1 MKKQSPHEEQRGN
14 PDPELRDWA
23 AGKLARSA
31 GAAPDMKE
39 KTPQEIL
46 QELRVH
52 QIELEMQ
59 NEELR
64 RTQLALEESRH
75 KYIDLYDFAPLGYFT
90 LNDRRLITEANLTG
104 AGLLGAARWQLTN
117 ARFRR
122 FVAPED
128 QGLWDRHLLS
138 VFQGGEKQTCDLSLR
153 RVDGGTFPAHLESVR
168 LDTGDGTSVVRT
180 MVSDITVHRQVEGR
194 EQLAQEVLY
203 LLNREEFSREG
214 LGEILRLVQKSTGL
228 EALGLRLKEGDDF
241 PYYKTAGFSDDFLEA
256 ERYLCRRDESGKI
269 VRDGRGNSVPECLCG
284 SIVGGL
290 IDRTL
295 PFFTENGSFWTNS
308 MTDLLAAKI
317 PAGLQG
323 TTRNHCHDMGYES
336 VALFPLPAAGEIL
349 GLLQLNDRRRDRFTP
364 PMIIFLERLCAIIGI
379 ALSRLRAEEVLRE
392 SEHRHRSLFEHMIEG
407 YAYCRM
413 VWDENG
419 LPVDFVYLHV
429 NETFELLAGLKNVV
443 GKKISEI
450 IPGIRATQQEMID
463 TYGRVAL
470 TGRPEKFEV
479 YFTPL
484 ERWFSIAVYSPQ
496 REYFV
501 AIFENITT
509 RKATEEVFQEK
520 TRQLEAS
527 NKELESFS
535 YTISHDLR
543 SPLRAIDGYAR
554 MLQKELADCGDEG
567 MRKIKA
573 IRDNARRM
581 DRLIADILLSSRLG
595 KQALAKKCLDMTALV
610 HEVWQEV
617 KEEADQ
623 GRKVDI
629 RVETLP
635 SEYGDP
641 ILLRQAL
648 TNLLANALKYTKFT
662 EAADIQVGSY
672 NDGAFRVF
680 FVLDNGVGF
689 DMRFSDKL
697 FGLFQRLHSD
707 DEFEGTGVGLAIVQ
721 KIIQRH
727 GGRVWAEGK
736 VGEGATFYFSLP
748 LLTQEEII

>member
-1 MKKQSPHEEQRGN
+1 MKRAKKN
-14 PDPELRDWA
+14 LDPALRDRA
-23 AGKLARSA
+23 EAQLNRPP
-31 GAAPDMKE
+31 GASLPRDEKAPE
-39 KTPQEIL
+39 ETIHEL
-46 QELRVH
+46 QVH

-64 RTQLALEESRH
+64 RTQLALEESRR
-75 KYIDLYDFAPLGYFT
+75 KYLDLYDFAPLGYFT
-90 LNDRRLITEANLTG
+90 LNDKSLIAEVNLTG
-104 AGLLGAARWQLTN
+104 AGLLGTERRKLMN
-117 ARFRR
+117 GRFRR
-122 FVAPED
+122 FVAPGD
-128 QGLWDRHLLS
+128 QILWDRHLLS
-138 VFQGGEKQTCDLSLR
+138 VLKGEKKQTCDLLLR
-153 RVDGGTFPAHLESVR
+153 RVDGATFPAHLESVR
-168 LDTGDGTSVVRT
+168 LETGDGASVVWT
-180 MVSDITVHRQVEGR
+180 MVSDITGRRQLEDR
-194 EQLAQEVLY
+194 EQLVREVLY

-214 LGEILRLVQKSTGL
+214 LGEILQLVQKNMGI
-228 EALGLRLKEGDDF
+228 EAVGLRLREGDDF
-241 PYYKTAGFSDDFLEA
+241 PYYETKGFGEDFVQA
-256 ERYLCRRDESGKI
+256 EKYLCQQDGSGKL
-269 VRDGRGNSVPECLCG
+269 VRDGQGKPVLECLCG
-284 SIVGGL
+284 NILSGQ
-290 IDRTL
+290 IDSTF
-295 PFFTENGSFWTNS
+295 PFFTEGGSFWTNS
-308 MTDLLAAKI
+308 TTDLLAVAI
-317 PAGLQG
+317 L
-323 TTRNHCHDMGYES
+323 TEHHVHTRNRCNSAGYES
-336 VALFPLPAAGEIL
+336 VALIPLRSGGEIM

-379 ALSRLRAEEVLRE
+379 ALSRLRAEEALRE

-419 LPVDFVYLHV
+419 LPVDFVYLNV
-429 NETFELLAGLKNVV
+429 NEAFAPLTGLKNVV

-450 IPGIRATQQEMID
+450 IPGIRASQQKLID

-496 REYFV
+496 RGYFV

-509 RKATEEVFQEK
+509 RKATEEVLQEQ

-527 NKELESFS
+527 NKELEGFS

-554 MLQKELADCGDEG
+554 MLQKELADRGDEG

-581 DRLIADILLSSRLG
+581 DRLITDILRSSRLG
-595 KQALAKKCLDMTALV
+595 RQALAKKCLDMTALV

-617 KEEADQ
+617 LEEADQ
-623 GRKVDI
+623 GRKVDL

-641 ILLRQAL
+641 ILLRQVL
-648 TNLLANALKYTKFT
+648 TNLFANALKYTKFR
-662 EAADIQVGSY
+662 EAAAIQVGSY
-672 NDGAFRVF
+672 NDGAFRIF
-680 FVLDNGVGF
+680 FVRDNGVGF

-727 GGRVWAEGK
+727 GGNVWAEGK

-748 LLTQEEII
+748 ALPQEEITVNA